1 MSVAT
6 RAGSVLQAGSR
17 EVHLAAKG
25 IVRIASLCL
34 DGRGMTRCRLTL
46 LVRFAKSVH
55 SLDTRQPHTP
65 KRGHAG
71 RPAGL
76 HNVKHWCLYEASSFP
91 EIGEKRAIRYSN
103 SRICK

>member
-1 MSVAT
+1 
-6 RAGSVLQAGSR
+6 
-17 EVHLAAKG
+17 VHLAAKG
-25 IVRIASLCL
+25 IVRIISLCL
-34 DGRGMTRCRLTL
+34 NGRGMTRRRLTL

-55 SLDTRQPHTP
+55 SLDTRQPRTAKP
-65 KRGHAG
+65 DHAG

-103 SRICK
+103 FRICK

>member
-6 RAGSVLQAGSR
+6 RAGSVCRQGVE
-17 EVHLAAKG
+17 EVQLATKG
-25 IVRIASLCL
+25 IVRIISLCL
-34 DGRGMTRCRLTL
+34 DGRGMTRRRLTL

-55 SLDTRQPHTP
+55 SSNTRQPHTP
-65 KRGHAG
+65 KRDHSG

-76 HNVKHWCLYEASSFP
+76 HNVKRWCLYEASSFP
-91 EIGEKRAIRYSN
+91 EIGRGAIPYSN

>member
-17 EVHLAAKG
+17 EVHFAAKG

-34 DGRGMTRCRLTL
+34 DGRGMTRRRLTL
-46 LVRFAKSVH
+46 LVRFAKSVLA
-55 SLDTRQPHTP
+55 SDTRQLHTP
-65 KRGHAG
+65 KRDLAG

-91 EIGEKRAIRYSN
+91 EIGEKRAITYSN

>member
-1 MSVAT
+1 MG
-6 RAGSVLQAGSR
+6 RFGIQAGSW

-25 IVRIASLCL
+25 IVRITSLCL

-55 SLDTRQPHTP
+55 SLDTHQPHTP
-65 KRGHAG
+65 KRDHAG

-76 HNVKHWCLYEASSFP
+76 HNVKHWCLYEASSFQ
-91 EIGEKRAIRYSN
+91 EIGEKRAITYSN